1 MLQNTNLFTEMSL
14 EELSQISGGHSVSI
28 SDKGLFIDGEQI
40 KPNTVS
46 SDNYEIDNLKVKI
59 YSAEYVSD

>member
-1 MLQNTNLFTEMSL
+1 MSL
-14 EELSQISGGHSVSI
+14 EELSQISGGHSINI

-59 YSAEYVSD
+59 YSAEYISD